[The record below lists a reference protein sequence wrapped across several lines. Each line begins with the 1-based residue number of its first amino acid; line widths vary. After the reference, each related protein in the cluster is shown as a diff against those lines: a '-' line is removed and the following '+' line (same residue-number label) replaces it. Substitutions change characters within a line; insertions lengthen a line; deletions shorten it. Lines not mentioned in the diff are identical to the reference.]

1 MMDIAQLITERRRA
15 LGLTRADV
23 GRACG
28 YAGDGARSVPRRWEQ
43 GDALPPLDRL
53 RRLADVLRVPVELLI
68 P

>member
-1 MMDIAQLITERRRA
+1 MDIAQLITERRRA

-28 YAGDGARSVPRRWEQ
+28 YVGDGARSVPRRWEQ

-53 RRLADVLRVPVELLI
+53 RRLADVLLLPVDLLI